1 MFISDAAISAFTT
14 LFAILNPVG
23 LIPIFLALTEKLSPA
38 ERRLTAL
45 WAAGIACLI
54 LIFFA
59 LLGGAVIAQL
69 GISLPA
75 FRIAGGLMIFYTAFE
90 MMFSEGRQ
98 ARQKKSADR
107 ASGREEAK
115 AIATF
120 PLAIPLLA
128 GPGAITACILLERQA
143 KGNLFAQMELIG
155 VIVVACV
162 AALACFLA
170 AEKVD
175 KLLGKTGKMVL
186 TRLFGVLLAVLAVQF
201 VADGVIAF
209 AGNAGQKRSG

>member
-1 MFISDAAISAFTT
+1 MFISDSALSAFTT

-23 LIPIFLALTEKLSPA
+23 LIPIFLALTEKLNPE
-38 ERRLTAL
+38 ERRLAAM
-45 WAAGIACLI
+45 WAAGIACFV

-90 MMFSEGRQ
+90 MVFSNGRQ
-98 ARQKKSADR
+98 ARQRKSAEQ
-107 ASGREEAK
+107 ASGKEEAK
-115 AIATF
+115 TIATF

-143 KGNLFAQMELIG
+143 TGNLFAQAELIG
-155 VIVVACV
+155 VILFACA

-170 AEKVD
+170 AEQVD
-175 KLLGKTGKMVL
+175 RFLGKTGKMVL
-186 TRLFGVLLAVLAVQF
+186 TRLFGVLLAALAVQF
-201 VADGVIAF
+201 VADGILAF
-209 AGNAGQKRSG
+209 AGKAGNA

>member
-1 MFISDAAISAFTT
+1 MFVTDTAISAFTT

-23 LIPIFLALTEKLSPA
+23 LIPIFLALTEKLTAA
-38 ERRLTAL
+38 ERRLAAL

-54 LIFFA
+54 LIFFSQ
-59 LLGGAVIAQL
+59 LGGAVIAQL

-90 MMFSEGRQ
+90 MMFSDNRQ
-98 ARQKKSADR
+98 ARQNKSAEQ

-115 AIATF
+115 ALATF

-143 KGNLFAQMELIG
+143 KGDLVAQFELIG
-155 VIVVACV
+155 VILVAS
-162 AALACFLA
+162 ALSLGCFLA
-170 AEKVD
+170 AEHVD
-175 KLLGKTGKMVL
+175 RLLGKTGKMVL
-186 TRLFGVLLAVLAVQF
+186 TRLFGVLLAALAVQF

-209 AGNAGQKRSG
+209 AGKAGGA

>member
-1 MFISDAAISAFTT
+1 MIISDTAISAFTT

-23 LIPIFLALTEKLSPA
+23 LIPIFLALTENLTPQD
-38 ERRLTAL
+38 RRLAAL
-45 WAAGIACLI
+45 WAAGIACFV

-90 MMFSEGRQ
+90 MVFSNGRQ
-98 ARQKKSADR
+98 ARQNKSAER
-107 ASGREEAK
+107 ASGSEEAK
-115 AIATF
+115 TIATF

-128 GPGAITACILLERQA
+128 GPGAITACILLERKA
-143 KGNLFAQMELIG
+143 AGDLFLQIELMG
-155 VIVVACV
+155 VIFVACV

-170 AEKVD
+170 AEHVD

-186 TRLFGVLLAVLAVQF
+186 TRLFGVLLAALAVQF

-209 AGNAGQKRSG
+209 AGKAGGG